1 MKKNIYYLLLS
12 CLLFTACDSKLDIVP
27 KGQVTLQK
35 VSELELLLNQEFMI
49 GSLPGDNLGILCGE
63 TVGYFDAVSSVL
75 AQKNTCKYALL
86 ACDEKVNRAVLTT
99 QDPCYNSIYRYVNF
113 MNVVIAHA
121 PSAQG
126 DESRKPLIVAEA
138 RVMRAYLHWL
148 AVSIYAKQYDP
159 STAAQ
164 EGGIAYSTSTD
175 VMETRQKL
183 SLQDSYDLILADLS
197 DDVISQLP
205 KLRKEGEMRGDQAW
219 GNAVKAMVLMQ
230 MKRYDEALL
239 YAQKAIALRP
249 QMFDRKSIKDTGA
262 WTQSQMEDCNF
273 LYIGA
278 GVRACPSA
286 AMISLE
292 TCSLFEPG
300 DYVIRYDNNE
310 GWDLAIGESY
320 SGLSGIRMYMGWS
333 TLCNVWGLTSEQLH
347 YVAAE
352 CLIRTGHIDEGLQ
365 LVDDVRSLR
374 VEDRVPFTG
383 TASTEQ
389 QAMKLLQQAKWLECI
404 ATPFNYFDV
413 KRWNTEP
420 AYQRTVIHDLGPLGT
435 YTLSPQSPLWVQPFP
450 ANAVRYNPTLTQ
462 NF

>member
-1 MKKNIYYLLLS
+1 MKQNIFYLLLA
-12 CLLFTACDSKLDIVP
+12 CLLFASCDSKLDIVP

-49 GSLPGDNLGILCGE
+49 NSLPGDNLGILCGE

-99 QDPCYNSIYRYVNF
+99 QDARYNDLYRYINY
-113 MNVVIAHA
+113 MNVVINQA
-121 PSAQG
+121 PNALG
-126 DESRKPLIVAEA
+126 DESRKPIIIAEA

-148 AVSIYAKQYDP
+148 AAGIYAKQYDP

-164 EGGIAYSTSTD
+164 EGGIAYNTSTD
-175 VMETRQKL
+175 VMETKQKL
-183 SLQDSYDLILADLS
+183 SLQDSYDHILSDLS
-197 DDVISQLP
+197 DDVLSQLP

-219 GNAVKAMVLMQ
+219 ANAVKAVVLMQ
-230 MKRYDEALL
+230 MKRYVEALP

-249 QMFDRKSIKDTGA
+249 QMFDRKSIKDTGV
-262 WTQSQMEDCNF
+262 WTQSQMESDNF

-278 GVRACPSA
+278 GIRACPST
-286 AMISLE
+286 AMISSE
-292 TCSLFEPG
+292 TIGFFEPG
-300 DYVIRYDNNE
+300 DYVISYDNNE
-310 GWDLAIGESY
+310 GWDLATGESY
-320 SGLSGIRMYMGWS
+320 SGLSGIRMYMGWG
-333 TLCNVWGLTSEQLH
+333 TMCNVWGLTSEQLH
-347 YVAAE
+347 YIVAE

-389 QAMKLLQQAKWLECI
+389 QAMKLLQQAKWLECV
-404 ATPFNYFDV
+404 ATPFNYLDV
-413 KRWNTEP
+413 KRWNSEP
-420 AYQRTVIHDLGPLGT
+420 AYQRTVTHNLGPFGT

-462 NF
+462 NY

>member
-1 MKKNIYYLLLS
+1 MKQNIFYLLLT
-12 CLLFTACDSKLDIVP
+12 CLLFASCDSKLDIVP

-35 VSELELLLNQEFMI
+35 VSELELLLNQEYMI
-49 GSLPGDNLGILCGE
+49 SSIPGDNLGILCGE
-63 TVGYFDAVSSVL
+63 TVGYFDALSSVL

-86 ACDEKVNRAVLTT
+86 ACDEKVDRAVLTT
-99 QDPCYNSIYRYVNF
+99 QDACYNDLYRYVNY
-113 MNVVIAHA
+113 MNVVIAQT
-121 PSAQG
+121 PDAQG
-126 DESRKPLIVAEA
+126 DESRKPLLVAEA

-148 AVSIYAKQYDP
+148 AVGIYAKQYDA
-159 STAAQ
+159 STAEQ
-164 EGGIAYSTSTD
+164 EGGIAYNTSTD
-175 VMETRQKL
+175 VMETKQKL
-183 SLQDSYDLILADLS
+183 SLQASYDQILSDLS

-205 KLRKEGEMRGDQAW
+205 TLRKEGEMRGDQAW

-230 MKRYDEALL
+230 MKRYAEALP

-262 WTQSQMEDCNF
+262 WKQSQVEPSYF

-278 GVRACPSA
+278 GIRACPST

-292 TCSLFEPG
+292 TSSLFEPG

-310 GWDLAIGESY
+310 GWDLATGESY
-320 SGLSGIRMYMGWS
+320 SGIPGIRMYMGWS
-333 TLCNVWGLTSEQLH
+333 TMCNVWGLTSEQLH

-374 VEDRVPFTG
+374 VEDRIPFTG

-389 QAMKLLQQAKWLECI
+389 QAMKLLQKAKWLECL
-404 ATPFNYFDV
+404 ATPFNYLDV
-413 KRWNTEP
+413 KRWNSEP
-420 AYQRTVIHDLGPLGT
+420 AYQRTVTHDLGTLGT
-435 YTLSPQSPLWVQPFP
+435 YQVSPQSPLWVQPFP
-450 ANAVRYNPTLTQ
+450 ANATRYNPTLTQ
-462 NF
+462 NY